1 MNELLVEK
9 VLRCVELVPRGR
21 VVAYGEIARIV
32 GTAARVVGAVMA
44 SHGHL
49 VSWWRVT
56 SHGGDL
62 RSDLLAQALPH
73 WQEEGIELKPN
84 GLGCRIADYR
94 VDLDW
99 LAEQWAADTRDL
111 PQA

>member
-21 VVAYGEIARIV
+21 VVAYGEVGRIV

-49 VSWWRVT
+49 VHWWRVT
-56 SHGGDL
+56 NHAGDL
-62 RSDLLAQALPH
+62 RPDLLASALPH
-73 WQEEGIELKPN
+73 WQEEGIAVKPN
-84 GLGCRIADYR
+84 GPGCRIEEYR

-99 LAEQWAADTRDL
+99 LAAAWAEDAADL
-111 PQA
+111 PEA